1 MQGTTS
7 ERFSAGRALM
17 ALSRA
22 VAIAGGLILTAL
34 TVLSVGSIA
43 ARAAAGRPMPGDFE
57 LVEMGC
63 GIAVFAF
70 LPYCHLKRG
79 NVIVDFFTLKA
90 SAGLKL
96 ALDLAGHLIYLAIAV
111 LLVWRMALGGLDR
124 LASHESTMILAI
136 PLWIGFVPVTL
147 SLLLLIAALAYTA
160 WRDAAHLFAGAG
172 R

>member
-1 MQGTTS
+1 MQETTA
-7 ERFSAGRALM
+7 EHRGAGRALM

-34 TVLSVGSIA
+34 TILSVGSIL
-43 ARAAAGRPMPGDFE
+43 ARVLLSRPLPGDFE

-90 SAGLKL
+90 SS
-96 ALDLAGHLIYLAIAV
+96 
-111 LLVWRMALGGLDR
+111 
-124 LASHESTMILAI
+124 ASSSRSISRAT
-136 PLWIGFVPVTL
+136 
-147 SLLLLIAALAYTA
+147 
-160 WRDAAHLFAGAG
+160 
-172 R
+172 